1 MLMNSTGSISSV
13 IALLLAGNL
22 LAEKP
27 KPARPESVESL
38 VATALANHPEL
49 QSVEA
54 EVAAA
59 RGQRVQAARWK
70 NPNFSS
76 EMGGR
81 RITDSGGNLNGTGYT
96 LGVSVTQTFEFPGK
110 ASLRKALADHQVE
123 IAELGVKQF
132 RHALAGQVRSL
143 AMEFQATLVE
153 LEGAEEIR
161 QRSSELIALLKT
173 KPAIAVPQLIE
184 TRIIEGS
191 LWELKQSL
199 SELNQRRDEVRIELN
214 TLLGRPPAWPLVL
227 SSSLS
232 APPAAG
238 DLSKLTASALSR
250 NIQLQI
256 RAAELRRATMEVS
269 ASRLAAAPDF
279 EIGPFYSRDV
289 AGDVEENLGGMI
301 SLPLP
306 LWDRNEGNIATA
318 DARRLRADALLA
330 NARRQLEGEVAKRL
344 RAFESSRALLN
355 ELSMETL
362 DALRENADLADR
374 QFRTVAISVQL
385 YLEAQQQFFN
395 TRKIYHQTLLAA

>member
-1 MLMNSTGSISSV
+1 MNSTGSISSV

-184 TRIIEGS
+184 TRIVEGS

-395 TRKIYHQTLLAA
+395 TRKFYHQTLLAA